1 MKKSYF
7 RLSLVLVSVLV
18 MFAGCRKN
26 KEFDENMLLGTWS
39 ATDGYSYTFN
49 SDHTGSSG
57 DEDGSLPFTWDLDSD
72 ELALRF
78 TGRGQAGKSAYLT
91 FVIKD
96 LSGNRMEAYDQN
108 DPSRETIIFR
118 R

>member
-1 MKKSYF
+1 MKKSYLH
-7 RLSLVLVSVLV
+7 LSLVLVAVLV
-18 MFAGCRKN
+18 LFAGCRKD
-26 KEFDENMLLGTWS
+26 KEYDENMLYGTWS
-39 ATDGYSYTFN
+39 ATDGFSYTFN

-57 DEDGSLPFTWDLDSD
+57 DAEGSLPFTWNLDSD

-78 TGRGQAGKSAYLT
+78 TGNGRAGKSAFLT

-96 LSGNRMEAYDQN
+96 LTGNKMEAYDQN